1 MNELKRIFIEGT
13 AKAPQIDFHPLSGEL
28 ILSGKSI
35 PENAAKIYEPLL
47 FWITDYIKS
56 PKHTTNLRINLEY
69 FNTATSLW
77 IVKIIKELS
86 KIEIEDSVLVIHV
99 YLDIEDLES
108 MDIEELKDL
117 VWSLIGNVLHS
128 KVSIGI
134 KIYGTDNEG
143 KILRESTVII

>member
-13 AKAPQIDFHPLSGEL
+13 ARTPQIDFHPFSGEL
-28 ILSGKSI
+28 ILSGRSI
-35 PENAAKIYEPLL
+35 PENAAKIYEPL
-47 FWITDYIKS
+47 FSWITDYIKS
-56 PKHTTNLRINLEY
+56 PHHTTNLRLNLEY

-99 YLDIEDLES
+99 YLDIEDIET
-108 MDIEELKDL
+108 MDIEEVKDL
-117 VWSLIGNVLHS
+117 VGSLIDNVVHS

-134 KIYGTDNEG
+134 KIYGTDNDG
-143 KILRESTVII
+143 KILRESTVIF

>member
-13 AKAPQIDFHPLSGEL
+13 AKAPQIDFQPLSGEL
-28 ILSGKSI
+28 ILFGKSI

-47 FWITDYIKS
+47 LWTTDYIKS
-56 PKHTTNLRINLEY
+56 PRHTTNLRINLDY

-86 KIEIEDSVLVIHV
+86 KIDVEDSVLVIHV

-108 MDIEELKDL
+108 MDIEEVKDL
-117 VWSLIGNVLHS
+117 VGLLIDNVVHS

-134 KIYGTDNEG
+134 KIYGTDNDG